1 MLAFDAATREECAA
15 ERNRSNIPQ
24 QALVLLNDPSYV
36 EAARSFAARILRESS
51 GDDAARLTWAWRQ
64 ALSRAPQDSE
74 VAALRRLLESQR
86 TAFAKDPQAA
96 SKFTQTGKAP
106 TPAGLDPV
114 QWAAWTDVA
123 RALLNLHETITR
135 S

>member
-1 MLAFDAATREECAA
+1 
-15 ERNRSNIPQ
+15 
-24 QALVLLNDPSYV
+24 VLLNDPSYV
-36 EAARSFAARILRESS
+36 EAARSFAARILREGS
-51 GDDAARLTWAWRQ
+51 GDDTARLTWAWRQ
-64 ALSRAPQDSE
+64 ALARAPLDSE
-74 VAALRRLLESQR
+74 LSALRRLLETQR
-86 TAFAKDPQAA
+86 TAFAKDPEAA
-96 SKFTQTGKAP
+96 SQFTQTGKAP